1 MIRRISFRTAPNCC
15 HADAV
20 GVAEMHLE
28 GRDRFAVLHFH
39 QRHPVSTPDLPKSTA
54 FGKQGDQAIAVTC
67 HRLRT
72 HGMQRQEDVIA
83 SLAEST
89 DPVLWVALAGI
100 AYQLCPFGGAG
111 DERAKGFE

>member
-1 MIRRISFRTAPNCC
+1 MIRRISFRTAANCG

-39 QRHPVSTPDLPKSTA
+39 QRHPVSTPDLPKGATFS
-54 FGKQGDQAIAVTC
+54 KQGGEAIAVTR

-72 HGMQRQEDVIA
+72 HGVQRQEDMVV

-89 DPVLWVALAGI
+89 DPVLRVALTGI
-100 AYQLCPFGGAG
+100 AYQLCPFGGAA
-111 DERAKGFE
+111 DERTKRFE